1 MNNAGWRWLEHK
13 NTIHTRGLVG
23 RSKNSPPLFCLFYLY
38 DTRASMAQRP
48 SRPASSNFTHD
59 ARVARD
65 AEEPGAIVGHSLHT
79 RHASEC
85 TMVCDTGQPPRL
97 TTTFNRAHLLQLDLD
112 PDQTRS
118 ATSTPWSPRSNT
130 IGNFNSLITPISKNT
145 HNTPGTHHDVIIDL
159 PLIMTLT
166 PTQANEVH

>member
-1 MNNAGWRWLEHK
+1 MPG
-13 NTIHTRGLVG
+13 
-23 RSKNSPPLFCLFYLY
+23 FQQF
-38 DTRASMAQRP
+38 RARRHAWP
-48 SRPASSNFTHD
+48 HD

-65 AEEPGAIVGHSLHT
+65 AEELGAIVGHSLHA

-85 TMVCDTGQPPRL
+85 TVVCGTGQPPRL
-97 TTTFNRAHLLQLDLD
+97 TTTLNHAHLLQLDLD

-118 ATSTPWSPRSNT
+118 ATSTPRSPRSNT
-130 IGNFNSLITPISKNT
+130 INNFKSLIAPIKHNRQLQLPDHPDRRKHT
-145 HNTPGTHHDVIIDL
+145 HNTPETHHDVIINL